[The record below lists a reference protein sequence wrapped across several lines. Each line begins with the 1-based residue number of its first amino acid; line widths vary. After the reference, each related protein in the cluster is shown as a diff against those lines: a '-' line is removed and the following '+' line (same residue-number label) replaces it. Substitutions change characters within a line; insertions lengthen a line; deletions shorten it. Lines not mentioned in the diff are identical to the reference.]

1 MKTLILG
8 ASGML
13 GHMVSFYFKK
23 KYHSDVILCSRSKT
37 NKVVLDKTLI
47 KISEYSK
54 KQLSVLIDQYRP
66 CTIINCVAITNITTN
81 QKELNLINNELP
93 KLLVNI
99 LDNKNDGSQ
108 LVHISTNGVFS
119 GKQGNYVESDQPD
132 ANDIYGKT
140 KLKGEVVHFPH
151 LTIRTSIIGPE
162 LMSNSGLLEWFLKQ
176 KNEVKGYTEVKW
188 DGVTTLECA
197 KFIDWAID
205 QKLTGL
211 VHLFS
216 KKISKYDLL
225 NYVKEVYEK
234 NIKINSDSSIKSDQ
248 TLNTLRSDVD
258 YIVPD
263 HYTMLGEL
271 KNFKLLVS

>member
-47 KISEYSK
+47 KISEYSR

-66 CTIINCVAITNITTN
+66 CTIINCVAITNITTS
-81 QKELNLINNELP
+81 QKELNLINSELP

-119 GKQGNYVESDQPD
+119 GKQGNYIESDQPD

-151 LTIRTSIIGPE
+151 LTIRTSIIGPQ

-176 KNEVKGYTEVKW
+176 ENEVKGYAEVKW
-188 DGVTTLECA
+188 NGVTTLECA
-197 KFIDWAID
+197 KFIDWAIN
-205 QKLTGL
+205 QKMTGL

-225 NYVKEVYEK
+225 NIIKKAYGK
-234 NIKINSDSSIKSDQ
+234 NIKINPDNNTKSDH
-248 TLNTLRSDVD
+248 TLTTSRLDVN
-258 YIVPD
+258 YIVPS
-263 HYTMLGEL
+263 HYAMLDKL
-271 KNFKLLVS
+271 KKISF

>member
-1 MKTLILG
+1 
-8 ASGML
+8 ML

-37 NKVVLDKTLI
+37 NKVTLDKTLI

-66 CTIINCVAITNITTN
+66 CRIINCVAITSVTTN
-81 QKELNLINNELP
+81 QKELNLVNSELP

-132 ANDIYGKT
+132 AKDIYGKA

-162 LMSNSGLLEWFLKQ
+162 LMSKNGLLEWFLKQ
-176 KNEVKGYTEVKW
+176 DNEVKGYAEVKW
-188 DGVTTLECA
+188 NGVTTLECA
-197 KFIDWAID
+197 KFIDWAINR
-205 QKLTGL
+205 KMTGL

-225 NYVKEVYEK
+225 NVMKKVYRK
-234 NIKINSDSSIKSDQ
+234 NIKINSDKDIRLDRS
-248 TLNTLRSDVD
+248 LNTERSDMNYVT
-258 YIVPD
+258 PD
-263 HYTMLGEL
+263 HHKMLEEL
-271 KNFKLLVS
+271 KSFSLFKKN

>member
-1 MKTLILG
+1 MKILILG

-13 GHMVSFYFKK
+13 GHMISYYFKK
-23 KYHSDVILCSRSKT
+23 KYHSGIFPCSRSKT
-37 NKVVLDKTLI
+37 DIVILDKILI
-47 KISEYSK
+47 KINEYSK
-54 KQLSVLIDQYRP
+54 KQLSILINQNRP
-66 CTIINCVAITNITTN
+66 CKIINCVSINDVNIN
-81 QKELNLINNELP
+81 NEKLNLINSELP

-176 KNEVKGYTEVKW
+176 ENDVEGYAEVKW
-188 DGVTTLECA
+188 NGVTTLECA
-197 KFIDWAID
+197 KFIDWAIN
-205 QKLTGL
+205 QKMTGL

-225 NYVKEVYEK
+225 NIIKKAYGK
-234 NIKINSDSSIKSDQ
+234 NIEINPENNTKLDQ
-248 TLNTLRSDVD
+248 TLNTSRLDVN
-258 YIVPD
+258 YIVPS
-263 HYTMLGEL
+263 HYAMLDKL
-271 KNFKLLVS
+271 KKISF

>member
-13 GHMVSFYFKK
+13 GHMASFYFKK

-37 NKVVLDKTLI
+37 NKVILDKTLI

-66 CTIINCVAITNITTN
+66 CTIINCVAITSVTTN
-81 QKELNLINNELP
+81 QKELNLVNSELP

-132 ANDIYGKT
+132 ADDIYGKT

-162 LMSNSGLLEWFLKQ
+162 LMSNNGLLEWFLKQ
-176 KNEVKGYTEVKW
+176 ENEVKGYTHVKW
-188 DGVTTLECA
+188 SGVTTLECA
-197 KFIDWAID
+197 KFIDWAIN
-205 QKLTGL
+205 QKMTGL

-225 NYVKEVYEK
+225 NIIKKAYGK
-234 NIKINSDSSIKSDQ
+234 NIKINPENNTNRIKHLTHRDLMSIISFQ
-248 TLNTLRSDVD
+248 V
-258 YIVPD
+258 I
-263 HYTMLGEL
+263 MQ
-271 KNFKLLVS
+271 

>member
-37 NKVVLDKTLI
+37 NKVILDKTLI

-66 CTIINCVAITNITTN
+66 CVIINCVAITNITTD
-81 QKELNLINNELP
+81 QKELNLVNSELP

-132 ANDIYGKT
+132 TNDIYGKT

-176 KNEVKGYTEVKW
+176 ENEVKGYAEVKW
-188 DGVTTLECA
+188 NGVTTLECA
-197 KFIDWAID
+197 KFIDWAIN
-205 QKLTGL
+205 QKMTGL

-225 NYVKEVYEK
+225 NIIKKAYGK
-234 NIKINSDSSIKSDQ
+234 NIKIYSDNKTKSDQ
-248 TLNTLRSDVD
+248 TLKTSRLDVNYNVPSHHVMLDKLRKIS
-258 YIVPD
+258 
-263 HYTMLGEL
+263 
-271 KNFKLLVS
+271 F

>member
-1 MKTLILG
+1 M
-8 ASGML
+8 
-13 GHMVSFYFKK
+13 
-23 KYHSDVILCSRSKT
+23 
-37 NKVVLDKTLI
+37 
-47 KISEYSK
+47 
-54 KQLSVLIDQYRP
+54 
-66 CTIINCVAITNITTN
+66 
-81 QKELNLINNELP
+81 P

-176 KNEVKGYTEVKW
+176 ENDVEGYAEVKW
-188 DGVTTLECA
+188 NGVTTLECA
-197 KFIDWAID
+197 KFIDWAIN
-205 QKLTGL
+205 QKMTGL

-225 NYVKEVYEK
+225 NIIKKAYGK
-234 NIKINSDSSIKSDQ
+234 NIEINPENNTKLDQ
-248 TLNTLRSDVD
+248 TLNTSRLDVT
-258 YIVPD
+258 YIVPS
-263 HYTMLGEL
+263 HYVMLDKL
-271 KNFKLLVS
+271 KKISF

>member
-37 NKVVLDKTLI
+37 NKVTLDKTLI

-66 CTIINCVAITNITTN
+66 CIIVNCVAITNITTS
-81 QKELNLINNELP
+81 QKELDLINSELP

-132 ANDIYGKT
+132 TNDIYGKT

-151 LTIRTSIIGPE
+151 LTIRTSIIGPQ
-162 LMSNSGLLEWFLKQ
+162 LTSNTGLLEWFLKQ
-176 KNEVKGYTEVKW
+176 ENEVKGYAEVKW
-188 DGVTTLECA
+188 NGVTTLECA
-197 KFIDWAID
+197 KFIDWAIN
-205 QKLTGL
+205 QKMTGL

-216 KKISKYDLL
+216 KK
-225 NYVKEVYEK
+225 
-234 NIKINSDSSIKSDQ
+234 NIQI
-248 TLNTLRSDVD
+248 
-258 YIVPD
+258 
-263 HYTMLGEL
+263 
-271 KNFKLLVS
+271 

>member
-47 KISEYSK
+47 KISEYSR

-66 CTIINCVAITNITTN
+66 CTIINCVAINNATTS
-81 QKELNLINNELP
+81 QKELNLINSELP

-119 GKQGNYVESDQPD
+119 GKQGNYIESDQPD

-151 LTIRTSIIGPE
+151 LTIRTSIIGPQ

-176 KNEVKGYTEVKW
+176 ENEVRGYAEVKW
-188 DGVTTLECA
+188 NGVTTLECA
-197 KFIDWAID
+197 KFIDWAIN
-205 QKLTGL
+205 QKMTGL

-225 NYVKEVYEK
+225 NIIKKAYGK
-234 NIKINSDSSIKSDQ
+234 NIKINPDNNTKSDQ
-248 TLNTLRSDVD
+248 TLNTSRLDVN
-258 YIVPD
+258 YIVPS
-263 HYTMLGEL
+263 HYAMLDKL
-271 KNFKLLVS
+271 KKISF

>member
-13 GHMVSFYFKK
+13 GHMASFYFKK

-37 NKVVLDKTLI
+37 NKVILDKTLI

-66 CTIINCVAITNITTN
+66 CTIINCVAITSVTTN
-81 QKELNLINNELP
+81 QKELNLINSELP

-132 ANDIYGKT
+132 ADDIYGKT

-151 LTIRTSIIGPE
+151 LTIRTSIIGPK

-176 KNEVKGYTEVKW
+176 ENEVKGYTEVKW
-188 DGVTTLECA
+188 NGVTTLECA
-197 KFIDWAID
+197 KFIDWAIN
-205 QKLTGL
+205 QKMTGL

-225 NYVKEVYEK
+225 NIIKKAYGK
-234 NIKINSDSSIKSDQ
+234 NIKINPDNNTKSDQ
-248 TLNTLRSDVD
+248 TLNTSRLDVT
-258 YIVPD
+258 YIVPS
-263 HYTMLGEL
+263 HYAMLDKL
-271 KNFKLLVS
+271 KKISF

>member
-13 GHMVSFYFKK
+13 GHMVSFYFKR

-37 NKVVLDKTLI
+37 NKVVLDITLI

-66 CTIINCVAITNITTN
+66 CTIINCVAITNITTS
-81 QKELNLINNELP
+81 QKELNLINSELP

-151 LTIRTSIIGPE
+151 LTIRTSIIGPQ

-176 KNEVKGYTEVKW
+176 ENEVKGYAEVKW
-188 DGVTTLECA
+188 NGVTTLECA
-197 KFIDWAID
+197 KFIDWTVN
-205 QKLTGL
+205 QKMTGL

-225 NYVKEVYEK
+225 NIIKKAYGK
-234 NIKINSDSSIKSDQ
+234 NIKINPDNNTKSDQ
-248 TLNTLRSDVD
+248 TLNTSRLDVN
-258 YIVPD
+258 YIVPS
-263 HYTMLGEL
+263 HYAMLNKL
-271 KNFKLLVS
+271 KKISF

>member
-37 NKVVLDKTLI
+37 NKVTLDKTLI

-66 CTIINCVAITNITTN
+66 CIIVNCVAITNITTS
-81 QKELNLINNELP
+81 QKELDLINSELP

-99 LDNKNDGSQ
+99 LDNKNDGSH

-132 ANDIYGKT
+132 TNDIYGKT

-151 LTIRTSIIGPE
+151 LTIRTSIIGPQ
-162 LMSNSGLLEWFLKQ
+162 LTSNTGLLEWFLKQ
-176 KNEVKGYTEVKW
+176 ENEVKGYAEVKW
-188 DGVTTLECA
+188 NGVTTLECA
-197 KFIDWAID
+197 KFIDWAIN
-205 QKLTGL
+205 QKMTGL

-225 NYVKEVYEK
+225 NIIKKAYRK
-234 NIKINSDSSIKSDQ
+234 NIKINPDNNTKSDQ
-248 TLNTLRSDVD
+248 TLNTSRLDVN
-258 YIVPD
+258 YIVPS
-263 HYTMLGEL
+263 HYAMLDKL
-271 KNFKLLVS
+271 KKISF

>member
-37 NKVVLDKTLI
+37 NKVTLDKTLI

-66 CTIINCVAITNITTN
+66 CIIVNCVAITNITTS
-81 QKELNLINNELP
+81 QKELDLINSELP

-99 LDNKNDGSQ
+99 LDNKNDGSH

-132 ANDIYGKT
+132 TNDIYGKT

-151 LTIRTSIIGPE
+151 LTIRTSIIGPQ
-162 LMSNSGLLEWFLKQ
+162 LTSNTGLLEWFLKQ
-176 KNEVKGYTEVKW
+176 ENEVKGYAEVKW
-188 DGVTTLECA
+188 NGVTTLECA
-197 KFIDWAID
+197 KFIDWAIN
-205 QKLTGL
+205 QKMTGL

-225 NYVKEVYEK
+225 NIIKKAYGK
-234 NIKINSDSSIKSDQ
+234 NIKIYPDNNTKSDQ
-248 TLNTLRSDVD
+248 TLNTSRLDVN
-258 YIVPD
+258 YIVPS
-263 HYTMLGEL
+263 HYAMLNKL
-271 KNFKLLVS
+271 KKISF

>member
-37 NKVVLDKTLI
+37 KKVILDKTLI
-47 KISEYSK
+47 KISEYSN
-54 KQLSVLIDQYRP
+54 KQLSVLIDQNRP
-66 CTIINCVAITNITTN
+66 CTIINCVAITSVTTN
-81 QKELNLINNELP
+81 QKELNLINSEVP

-119 GKQGNYVESDQPD
+119 GKQGNYVESDQAD
-132 ANDIYGKT
+132 ADDIYGKT
-140 KLKGEVVHFPH
+140 KLKGEVIHFPH

-176 KNEVKGYTEVKW
+176 ENEVKGYAEVKW
-188 DGVTTLECA
+188 NGVTTLECA
-197 KFIDWAID
+197 KFIDWAIN
-205 QKLTGL
+205 QKMTGL

-225 NYVKEVYEK
+225 NIIKKAYGK
-234 NIKINSDSSIKSDQ
+234 NIKINPDNNTKSDQ
-248 TLNTLRSDVD
+248 TLNTSRLDVN
-258 YIVPD
+258 YIVPS
-263 HYTMLGEL
+263 HYAMLDKL
-271 KNFKLLVS
+271 KKISF

>member
-1 MKTLILG
+1 
-8 ASGML
+8 ML

-54 KQLSVLIDQYRP
+54 KQLSVLIDRYRP
-66 CTIINCVAITNITTN
+66 CKIINCVGITNIRASRD
-81 QKELNLINNELP
+81 KLNLINSELP
-93 KLLVNI
+93 KLLANI
-99 LDNKNDGSQ
+99 LDKKNDGSQ

-119 GKQGNYVESDQPD
+119 GKQGNYVESDLPD
-132 ANDIYGKT
+132 TNDIYGKT

-151 LTIRTSIIGPE
+151 LTIRTSIIGPQ

-176 KNEVKGYTEVKW
+176 ENEVKGYAEVKW
-188 DGVTTLECA
+188 NGVTTLECA
-197 KFIDWAID
+197 KFIDWAIN
-205 QKLTGL
+205 QKMTGL

-225 NYVKEVYEK
+225 NIIKKAYGK
-234 NIKINSDSSIKSDQ
+234 NIKINPDNNTKSDQ
-248 TLNTLRSDVD
+248 TLNTSRLDVN
-258 YIVPD
+258 YIVPS
-263 HYTMLGEL
+263 HYAMLNKL
-271 KNFKLLVS
+271 KKISF

>member
-37 NKVVLDKTLI
+37 KKVILDKTLI
-47 KISEYSK
+47 KISEYSN
-54 KQLSVLIDQYRP
+54 KQLSVLIDQNRP
-66 CTIINCVAITNITTN
+66 CTIINCVAITSVTTN
-81 QKELNLINNELP
+81 QKELNLINSEVP

-132 ANDIYGKT
+132 ADDIYGKT
-140 KLKGEVVHFPH
+140 KLKGEVIHFPH
-151 LTIRTSIIGPE
+151 LTIRTSIIGPQ

-176 KNEVKGYTEVKW
+176 ENEVKGYAEVKW
-188 DGVTTLECA
+188 NGVTTLECA
-197 KFIDWAID
+197 KFIDWAIN
-205 QKLTGL
+205 QKMTGL

-225 NYVKEVYEK
+225 NIIKKAYGK
-234 NIKINSDSSIKSDQ
+234 NIKINPDNNTKSDQ
-248 TLNTLRSDVD
+248 TLNTSRLDVN
-258 YIVPD
+258 YIVPS
-263 HYTMLGEL
+263 HYAMLDKL
-271 KNFKLLVS
+271 KKISF